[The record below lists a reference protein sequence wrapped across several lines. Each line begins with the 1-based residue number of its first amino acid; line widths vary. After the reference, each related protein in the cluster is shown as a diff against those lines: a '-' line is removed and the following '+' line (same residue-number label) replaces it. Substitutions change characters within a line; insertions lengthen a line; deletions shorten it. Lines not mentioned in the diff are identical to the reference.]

1 MPPNI
6 LRTLYSALI
15 LPHFQFFILNWGFK
29 ANRITKLQKRAIR
42 VITNS
47 KYNAHVEPL
56 LKQLNL
62 LKVSDIFH
70 NSLLKLFYKYK
81 SGNLPH
87 YIMHIFSDATST
99 HDYNTRSHTIL
110 DHPTTHLF
118 GSEKCVRYQLPR
130 VIEKADPNILEKV
143 NTHCYTGF
151 CLYLRR
157 ISVQNYKSECSQWNC
172 YTCQNRDWWYIFM
185 HTLYLMIFDYDNYCM
200 CPFLSCMYI
209 RCPFSLSSFSLFS
222 FSYYCLFDCP
232 KW

>member
-15 LPHFQFFILNWGFK
+15 LPHFQFSILNWGFK
-29 ANRITKLQKRAIR
+29 ANRITI
-42 VITNS
+42 
-47 KYNAHVEPL
+47 
-56 LKQLNL
+56 NL

-110 DHPTTHLF
+110 DHPTTHLY

-157 ISVQNYKSECSQWNC
+157 ISVQNYKSECSQRNC
-172 YTCQNRDWWYIFM
+172 YTCQNRD
-185 HTLYLMIFDYDNYCM
+185 
-200 CPFLSCMYI
+200 
-209 RCPFSLSSFSLFS
+209 
-222 FSYYCLFDCP
+222 
-232 KW
+232 